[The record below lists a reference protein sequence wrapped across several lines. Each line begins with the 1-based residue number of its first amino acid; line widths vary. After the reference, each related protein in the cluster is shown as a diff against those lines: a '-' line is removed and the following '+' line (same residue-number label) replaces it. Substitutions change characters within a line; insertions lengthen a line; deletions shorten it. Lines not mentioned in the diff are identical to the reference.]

1 MILRDTHMAA
11 QSEEVSLTDESMS
24 DSRLVLDRL
33 IALCRE
39 DISRTDRILR
49 DLQSS
54 LAIRGTDGGIV
65 VPRPIAAL
73 GQEIAETSLSVTIRD
88 EEGQPLA
95 FLDIAH
101 RSDEPRFFRVLAE
114 RTARSISERW
124 FRMVHR
130 RNWVLAALRD
140 DDPNT
145 FILVAANREHR
156 LVGADHHARRIMA
169 AAGRP
174 FRSGLGLSRLFR
186 IGALSYRTR
195 RYCDAATRLIGVS
208 DDATWSALIT
218 PPDPVMVKR
227 DEQLLIHTRPRLD
240 TIGSRKQ
247 QATIGPR
254 RQGGL
259 AMNAVRRLREHIET
273 HIESSL
279 RIEDLAVKLE
289 MSTGHFSRAFR
300 ASVGMPPH
308 NYIMRRRVAR
318 AQELLTETDLNLAAV
333 ALRCGFADQSHLT
346 NRFREIAGVTLRT
359 YRAERSGR
367 FAGKKLLTSSP
378 TPPIAR
384 NSAT

>member
-1 MILRDTHMAA
+1 MAFNWPPA
-11 QSEEVSLTDESMS
+11 RRPSPLGDSIKRGGPLYDPARHSYGRAVGGGVLTDESMS

-88 EEGQPLA
+88 EEGQPSGVSR
-95 FLDIAH
+95 H
-101 RSDEPRFFRVLAE
+101 RSSKRRARFFRVLAE

-169 AAGRP
+169 ARGGISK
-174 FRSGLGLSRLFR
+174 RSWAFEALPHR
-186 IGALSYRTR
+186 GALISY
-195 RYCDAATRLIGVS
+195 
-208 DDATWSALIT
+208 
-218 PPDPVMVKR
+218 
-227 DEQLLIHTRPRLD
+227 
-240 TIGSRKQ
+240 
-247 QATIGPR
+247 
-254 RQGGL
+254 
-259 AMNAVRRLREHIET
+259 
-273 HIESSL
+273 
-279 RIEDLAVKLE
+279 LAVI
-289 MSTGHFSRAFR
+289 A
-300 ASVGMPPH
+300 MPQP
-308 NYIMRRRVAR
+308 V
-318 AQELLTETDLNLAAV
+318 
-333 ALRCGFADQSHLT
+333 
-346 NRFREIAGVTLRT
+346 
-359 YRAERSGR
+359 
-367 FAGKKLLTSSP
+367 
-378 TPPIAR
+378 
-384 NSAT
+384 